1 MTDQNNLGQ
10 LNKFKCHEVNFSLE
24 IRQSTSEQ
32 KEAGK
37 RLFKSLIAR
46 AENKA
51 KARAKAGVE
60 APPAENTQSSQ
71 GLGNPPS
78 LTNRGD
84 STYRC

>member
-1 MTDQNNLGQ
+1 MTNQNNIP
-10 LNKFKCHEVNFSLE
+10 EVNFTLE

-46 AENKA
+46 AENTA
-51 KARAKAGVE
+51 KAPAQAVAG
-60 APPAENTQSSQ
+60 APPAVSNQSNK
-71 GLGNPPS
+71 GMGNPPS

-84 STYRC
+84 CTYRC

>member
-1 MTDQNNLGQ
+1 METQGQ
-10 LNKFKCHEVNFSLE
+10 QQIVNFSIE
-24 IRQSTSEQ
+24 IRQSTSVQ

-46 AENKA
+46 AENTA
-51 KARAKAGVE
+51 KARAQAVAG
-60 APPAENTQSSQ
+60 APPAVSNQSFEAQ
-71 GLGNPPS
+71 GNPPS

>member
-1 MTDQNNLGQ
+1 VTNQNDIR
-10 LNKFKCHEVNFSLE
+10 EVNFIIE
-24 IRQSTSEQ
+24 IRKSTSVQ

-46 AENKA
+46 AENTA
-51 KARAKAGVE
+51 KARAQAVAG
-60 APPAENTQSSQ
+60 APPAVSNQSDE
-71 GLGNPPS
+71 GLENPPS